1 MTTTRIPVRTV
12 YDNANNPVGLSEFQV
27 GEVVA
32 IAQGGTS
39 ANSVDNARANL
50 SVTNANIRALFSVT
64 GGGSYNNTTGVIS
77 INDPDFSPFAKTVDL
92 TTANVIEL
100 TNLYFTT
107 SRANTAIDNR
117 VTKTFVDNLGVD
129 ATTLDGIDSSAF
141 ALDTDLTTANVA
153 EVTNLFYTNAR
164 VSSFITPSLTTA
176 NVAEV
181 TNLYFTNSRARL
193 SISASGSINYD
204 NSTGVIS
211 FTQGNTDTITEGNT
225 NLYFSNARAIGS
237 LVGQSVSM
245 GEATITGNLL
255 VLGNVVEF
263 NTETLVIEDKN
274 IVLANG
280 AASAAIANGAGI
292 TVDGAQANLVYLST
306 GDEWQFN
313 KNLDVQGSIA
323 ATGNITSPFFY
334 SESDIVLKE
343 EVSPIQDA
351 LKKITELIGVDFIW
365 KNTKQKSIGVIAQN
379 VEQVIPEI
387 VGKSNSGLKTVQ
399 YNSIIPLLIEAIKEQ
414 QKQID
419 DLRSKIK

>member
-1 MTTTRIPVRTV
+1 MTITKIPVRTV
-12 YDNANNPVGLSEFQV
+12 YDNSNNPVGLSEFQV

-77 INDPDFSPFAKTVDL
+77 INEPDFSPFAKTVDL
-92 TTANVIEL
+92 TTANVAEL
-100 TNLYFTT
+100 TNLYFT
-107 SRANTAIDNR
+107 
-117 VTKTFVDNLGVD
+117 
-129 ATTLDGIDSSAF
+129 
-141 ALDTDLTTANVA
+141 
-153 EVTNLFYTNAR
+153 
-164 VSSFITPSLTTA
+164 
-176 NVAEV
+176 
-181 TNLYFTNSRARL
+181 
-193 SISASGSINYD
+193 
-204 NSTGVIS
+204 
-211 FTQGNTDTITEGNT
+211 
-225 NLYFSNARAIGS
+225 NARAVAS

-245 GEATITGNLL
+245 GDATITGNLL

-263 NTETLVIEDKN
+263 NTETLIIEDKN

-419 DLRSKIK
+419 ELRKKIK

>member
-153 EVTNLFYTNAR
+153 EVTNLYYTNAR

-211 FTQGNTDTITEGNT
+211 FTQGNTDTITEGST

-237 LVGQSVSM
+237 LVGQSISM

-263 NTETLVIEDKN
+263 NTETLVIKDKN

-351 LKKITELIGVDFIW
+351 LKKITKLIGVDFIW

-399 YNSIIPLLIEAIKEQ
+399 YNSIIPLLIEAIKDQ

-419 DLRSKIK
+419 ELRKKIK